1 MYKAKDL
8 RDQSLEELEAT
19 YDESCKKAI
28 SNLIIKLK
36 ATKKREKPHEIKHA
50 RKDIARLL
58 DSHDMKSSQRNQ
70 TQVKLEDSHGTR
82 RKRKSQS

>member
-19 YDESCKKAI
+19 HDESRR
-28 SNLIIKLK
+28 KLFELNNEFRSQ
-36 ATKKREKPHEIKHA
+36 KKREKPHEMKHT

-58 DSHDMKSSQRNQ
+58 TVITEKRRENQNQ
-70 TQVKLEDSHGTR
+70 TNQG
-82 RKRKSQS
+82 

>member
-19 YDESCKKAI
+19 YHESCR
-28 SNLIIKLK
+28 KLFELNNQFRSQ
-36 ATKKREKPHEIKHA
+36 KKREKPHEIKHA

-58 DSHDMKSSQRNQ
+58 TVMAEKRSHNQNQ
-70 TQVKLEDSHGTR
+70 TR
-82 RKRKSQS
+82 

>member
-19 YDESCKKAI
+19 YHGRCKELFGLVNKFR
-28 SNLIIKLK
+28 SEKN
-36 ATKKREKPHEIKHA
+36 REKPHQLRHA

-58 DSHDMKSSQRNQ
+58 TVMTEKRSQEQNQ
-70 TQVKLEDSHGTR
+70 SR
-82 RKRKSQS
+82 